1 MLTQERSAADADALA
16 GAVRDLARQTHFPV
30 AFGGI
35 VNDGRAR
42 IGAIVGSR
50 TRSLD
55 GLNVQVMRG
64 LGGRAM
70 AELRPRATPDY
81 GAAQHITHDYDRHI
95 LGEGISSLLAVPVI
109 VGGRVRALLY
119 GGAWASANVGDVLMK
134 PAFQVA
140 DALATE
146 LRVRDEVERRLSA
159 LDGATAP
166 GATATRST
174 MSGPTGAP
182 TAGAAPHPSLP
193 AAHREELRESYAELR
208 TIASSIADPLVR
220 ARLAQVEQR
229 LTVLSGDDK
238 GSYATPTV
246 SLSPRETD
254 VLACAA
260 IGATNAQIAAQLS
273 LREGTVKAYLSSAM
287 SKLDAST
294 RHAAVTKARRS
305 GLLP

>member
-1 MLTQERSAADADALA
+1 MLTQDRTDSEASALT
-16 GAVRDLARQTHFPV
+16 GAVRELARRTHFPV
-30 AFGGI
+30 SFGGL
-35 VNDGRAR
+35 VSDGTAR
-42 IGAIVGSR
+42 IGAIYGSR

-55 GLNVQVMRG
+55 GLSVQVMRG

-81 GAAQHITHDYDRHI
+81 GAARHITHDYDRHI
-95 LGEGISSLLAVPVI
+95 LGEGISTLLAVPVI
-109 VGGRVRALLY
+109 VGGRVRGLLY
-119 GGAWASANVGDVLMK
+119 GGAWASTNVGEVVMK

-159 LDGATAP
+159 LDAGP
-166 GATATRST
+166 GL
-174 MSGPTGAP
+174 TGVP
-182 TAGAAPHPSLP
+182 AASPAQHPSLP

-208 TIASSIADPLVR
+208 TIASTITDPSVR
-220 ARLAQVEQR
+220 ARLEQVEQR
-229 LTVLSGDDK
+229 LAVLSGDGDAHHQA
-238 GSYATPTV
+238 STV
-246 SLSPRETD
+246 TLSPRETD

>member
-1 MLTQERSAADADALA
+1 MLTQDRTDSEAAVLT
-16 GAVRDLARQTHFPV
+16 GAVQELARRTHFPV
-30 AFGGI
+30 SFGGLLDD
-35 VNDGRAR
+35 DGTR
-42 IGAIVGSR
+42 ISAIHGSR
-50 TRSLD
+50 TRSLE
-55 GLNVQVMRG
+55 GLTVRVMRG

-81 GAAQHITHDYDRHI
+81 GAARHITHDYDRHI
-95 LGEGISSLLAVPVI
+95 LGEGISTLLAVPVI
-109 VGGRVRALLY
+109 VGGRVRGLLY
-119 GGAWASANVGDVLMK
+119 GGAWASANVGEVAIK

-146 LRVRDEVERRLSA
+146 LRVRDEVERRLA
-159 LDGATAP
+159 TLDGATGPASGALDGGAP
-166 GATATRST
+166 RSVGATATASAT
-174 MSGPTGAP
+174 
-182 TAGAAPHPSLP
+182 HPSLP

-208 TIASSIADPLVR
+208 TIASAISDPAVR
-220 ARLAQVEQR
+220 ARLAHVEQR
-229 LTVLSGDDK
+229 LAALSGDDEP
-238 GSYATPTV
+238 TPSASTV

-287 SKLDAST
+287 AKLDAST
-294 RHAAVTKARRS
+294 RHAAVARARRS